1 MKKKRESDDIR
12 YSLIRNILSLCHLVK
27 LMHWMIF
34 GLGELAKYG
43 LLGHAIQLKNYTLIQ
58 ALFLKSKSLKN

>member
-1 MKKKRESDDIR
+1 
-12 YSLIRNILSLCHLVK
+12 
-27 LMHWMIF
+27 MIF